1 MKRSFW
7 IAVVLGLAV
16 LGWVLSGQFGSQQE
30 TSAVVRDTKAQT
42 DSKVVTTPAVK
53 VEVKTFK
60 AKSMIRIL
68 NFQGQILPLRRV
80 YLRAETAA
88 RVTQLL
94 VTKGQTVKAGQP
106 LIQLDIADRQALRD
120 QAVAELQLRTTRL
133 QADLKLFKRAL
144 LSDNQIQTDRAQLAS
159 ARANLQRIDKDI
171 ERTRIRAPFD
181 GVVEQRNVELGDYL
195 RVGDNI
201 ISLIDR
207 SQLKLVFNV
216 PQQQIGQMRTGL
228 VVQGRLIGGGEVRG
242 KISYIAVSA
251 DAASCSFEVE
261 ALVQPFG
268 ASTNASPPLGQ
279 SSTIAV
285 TLGTAR
291 AHHLSPVLL
300 NLAADGSL
308 FVKAVDGDNRILPLP
323 VQLLQSDNQ
332 GFWVTGLPEV
342 VNLVVTGQ
350 GFVSRGDV
358 VAPVFT
364 TRAKVAAR

>member
-216 PQQQIGQMRTGL
+216 PQQQIGQMCKR
-228 VVQGRLIGGGEVRG
+228 RP
-242 KISYIAVSA
+242 
-251 DAASCSFEVE
+251 AAE
-261 ALVQPFG
+261 
-268 ASTNASPPLGQ
+268 
-279 SSTIAV
+279 
-285 TLGTAR
+285 TAR
-291 AHHLSPVLL
+291 QPWRTLPGVCPGPEGVLDYPVL
-300 NLAADGSL
+300 
-308 FVKAVDGDNRILPLP
+308 
-323 VQLLQSDNQ
+323 Q
-332 GFWVTGLPEV
+332 GV
-342 VNLVVTGQ
+342 V
-350 GFVSRGDV
+350 
-358 VAPVFT
+358 
-364 TRAKVAAR
+364 